1 MAFNIEDKLQKAI
14 HLSQQATAADEQG
27 RFAEALETYKAALE
41 VWHYLVKYQ
50 PNKTLRE
57 KLVQKMQVYIDRAEL
72 LKGYIQN
79 GLEEALDEDTSK
91 LRGALEST
99 VLVEKPKVQWADV
112 AGLDEAKRVL
122 REVVVLPKRF
132 PEVFRNG
139 IRPWGAVLLYGPP
152 GTGKSMLGRA
162 VAYEAEATFIQ
173 VTSSD
178 LVSKWQGESEKLIKQ
193 MFCLAK
199 ERAPSVIF
207 IDEVDSLCSTRSEQ
221 DTDSTRRIK
230 TEMMVQMTH
239 ILDNEENVDCRVLI
253 LGATN
258 VPWELDSAIRRRF
271 ERRVHVPIPDMC
283 ARKAFLTKGF
293 QKISLNFS
301 EAELAWLAE
310 RTQGHTCNDLGILI
324 RETMLSPLRE
334 CESSTHFRK
343 VDDDFW
349 EACSGSDSGAQDVP
363 VDSLKLKPAVP
374 GIKHLRAAL
383 VNTPQSLSASD
394 LTRFSEWT
402 ANFGVHGN

>member
-1 MAFNIEDKLQKAI
+1 
-14 HLSQQATAADEQG
+14 
-27 RFAEALETYKAALE
+27 
-41 VWHYLVKYQ
+41 
-50 PNKTLRE
+50 
-57 KLVQKMQVYIDRAEL
+57 MQVYIDRAEL